1 MKVAIPRERRTGET
15 RVAAVP
21 ETVKKLLGLGLSEPK
36 VVVETGAGAAA
47 SFTDR
52 AYTDAGAEIAG
63 DYGETVA
70 GADVVLKARGPITA
84 EEDKAAEEISALPS
98 GAVLIAMFDVH
109 QAGGTIRACADAGV
123 HAFAMELMPRITRAQ
138 AMDVLSSQANLA
150 GYRAVIDCA
159 QHFGRAFP
167 LMMTAAGTVPPAKV
181 LVMGAGVAG
190 LQAIATAGR
199 MGASVNATDVRPA
212 VKEQVE
218 SLGAKFVAVE
228 DEEFREAE
236 AAGGYAKE
244 MSEAYKQKQAELIAE
259 TVPKQDIVITTA
271 QVPGR
276 KAPQLVSADMVASMK
291 AGSVIAD
298 LASAQGGNVAL
309 TEPDS
314 VSVQHDVTI
323 LGHTNWPARIP
334 VSASSL
340 YARNLVSFLKLM
352 VDAEG
357 ALIPAGEDTLLTG
370 TRLTGGG
377 EIVHPDFQASGS

>member
-1 MKVAIPRERRTGET
+1 MKVAIPRERRNGET

-84 EEDKAAEEISALPS
+84 EEDPAGEEISALPS

-244 MSEAYKQKQAELIAE
+244 MSEAYKQKQAELIGE